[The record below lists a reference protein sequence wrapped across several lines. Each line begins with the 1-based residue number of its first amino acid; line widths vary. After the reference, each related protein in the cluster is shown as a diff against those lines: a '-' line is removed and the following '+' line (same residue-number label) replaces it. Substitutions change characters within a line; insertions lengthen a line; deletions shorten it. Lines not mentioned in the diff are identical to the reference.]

1 MKILGNRVLV
11 RQVEKEKK
19 EGFQTV
25 AVQDDFVYKGKVEQ
39 LGQVEPSIATG
50 YRLTEDVQVG
60 DIILFAKGSP
70 DTHEIEFEGKKYKS
84 VLVSDI
90 LAVL

>member
-11 RQVEKEKK
+11 SALEKEKK

-25 AVQDDFVYKGKVEQ
+25 DVQDDFVYRGKVEQ
-39 LGQVEPSIATG
+39 IGFETPLE
-50 YRLTEDVQVG
+50 LKFKEG
-60 DIILFAKGSP
+60 DTILFAKGSP
-70 DTHEIEFEGKKYKS
+70 DTHEIEHEGKKYKS